1 MLKIFSYS
9 VLDPYFIN
17 YEHNFVFITTS
28 KCSKKFQKNYA
39 DTTLVAPAAEA
50 VLTEHGLV
58 EWGTRLKKEVSDDK
72 KFCEENPNKAKRIN
86 KLINK
91 ANQLI
96 QKAQEEENQ
105 KKKASYLY
113 KANDLLDGA
122 RIIHLRQVY
131 KHETWAT
138 RYYLIHGY

>member
-1 MLKIFSYS
+1 MS
-9 VLDPYFIN
+9 
-17 YEHNFVFITTS
+17 ITLCLLQQANAQKS
-28 KCSKKFQKNYA
+28 FKKNYA